1 MASTRLSEA
10 DKQAAIDR
18 YRQPGETTATVAS
31 EFGVSVSTV
40 SRLLKNELTVSEYDQ
55 LIRQKRQATK
65 DALGLLDGAE
75 DDEDEA
81 ENAEAEAPALDV
93 SRSKPVLKA
102 ARLKL
107 APEPELIFEPEP
119 EPEPEPVPEPAP
131 IVEPVRSAP
140 VARVMEA
147 IDPAAAAAADSA
159 AAASDRRSRRRSSAS
174 RSSQLELLSA
184 QMIADPQPESGFEP
198 AAATRVV
205 MTPVVPIV
213 PKAEP
218 IVVPRVEPRIEPRIE
233 PRLEPRV
240 EPKIEARVEPKIE
253 ARVEPKIEPRI
264 EPRIESRIEPEPR
277 YEPRSDSFEAPIV
290 KSARPVI
297 KSRSISPE
305 VVDEPPPAALAGAGD
320 YNLDDDF
327 EDDEEFE
334 EDEDGEDEAPLM
346 ARSGERVRVLPL
358 SEAHL
363 PRMFYIVIDRMAEL
377 VTCPLQEFRDLGE
390 LPPEEE
396 SQETLPV
403 FDNHRIAQRFSR
415 RNPKKNQR
423 VIKLPDGR
431 VLAKTSH
438 WLRAKGIQRLL
449 LDGQVYA
456 LDR

>member
-65 DALGLLDGAE
+65 DALGLIDQEGS
-75 DDEDEA
+75 DETEELISSEA
-81 ENAEAEAPALDV
+81 VPAVDI

-102 ARLKL
+102 ARLSQDVS
-107 APEPELIFEPEP
+107 PEPEAISAPIPEP
-119 EPEPEPVPEPAP
+119 EPIPAP
-131 IVEPVRSAP
+131 APVVPPVRAVI

-174 RSSQLELLSA
+174 RSSQLELLSVPVSVP
-184 QMIADPQPESGFEP
+184 ISDPQPESGFEP
-198 AAATRVV
+198 MVAP
-205 MTPVVPIV
+205 PVVAPPVVAPPPVVVTPIAAPIV

-218 IVVPRVEPRIEPRIE
+218 IVAVPRIETRIE
-233 PRLEPRV
+233 PDPRF
-240 EPKIEARVEPKIE
+240 
-253 ARVEPKIEPRI
+253 
-264 EPRIESRIEPEPR
+264 ES
-277 YEPRSDSFEAPIV
+277 RSDSFEAPIV
-290 KSARPVI
+290 KSARPTI
-297 KSRSISPE
+297 KPRSIAPE
-305 VVDEPPPAALAGAGD
+305 VVEEPPPATLAGAGD
-320 YNLDDDF
+320 YSLDDDF

-334 EDEDGEDEAPLM
+334 EDEYGEDEAPLM

-377 VTCPLQEFRDLGE
+377 VTCPLQEFQDLGE

-438 WLRAKGIQRLL
+438 WLQAKGIQRLL

>member
-65 DALGLLDGAE
+65 DALGLV
-75 DDEDEA
+75 DEDGGDEA
-81 ENAEAEAPALDV
+81 DNAAAEGLEANSAAAPAVDL

-102 ARLKL
+102 TRLKL
-107 APEPELIFEPEP
+107 DVAEPEVVPEPIF
-119 EPEPEPVPEPAP
+119 VPEPAPIPVP

-198 AAATRVV
+198 AVV
-205 MTPVVPIV
+205 KPVIAPVVTPVAAPIV

-218 IVVPRVEPRIEPRIE
+218 IVVPRVEARVETRVE
-233 PRLEPRV
+233 ARVEARVETKV
-240 EPKIEARVEPKIE
+240 EPKIET
-253 ARVEPKIEPRI
+253 
-264 EPRIESRIEPEPR
+264 RIEPEPR
-277 YEPRSDSFEAPIV
+277 YEPRSDSPRSDSFEAPIV